1 MGRTN
6 PTFRDLLQAIERRW
20 SDYRRGLR
28 RRDQGLFDQL
38 FADAAEYAD
47 AAGYLNH
54 EEPLQ
59 PVLFS
64 ICLAQQRRIES
75 LQERVAALEDG
86 ATTLEGGTTA
96 PGDSTTAEGE

>member
-6 PTFRDLLQAIERRW
+6 PTFRDVLRAMERRW
-20 SDYRRGLR
+20 GDYRRGLR
-28 RRDQGLFDQL
+28 RRDQERFDQL
-38 FADAAEYAD
+38 FVDAAQYAD

-54 EEPLQ
+54 EEPFH

-75 LQERVAALEDG
+75 LQDQVAD
-86 ATTLEGGTTA
+86 LEGTPATE
-96 PGDSTTAEGE
+96 AE

>member
-6 PTFRDLLQAIERRW
+6 PTFRDLLQAMERRW
-20 SDYRRGLR
+20 GDYRRGLR
-28 RRDQGLFDQL
+28 RRNQERFDRLFV
-38 FADAAEYAD
+38 DAAEYAD

-54 EEPLQ
+54 EEPFQ

-75 LQERVAALEDG
+75 LEERVEELE
-86 ATTLEGGTTA
+86 E
-96 PGDSTTAEGE
+96 DSAAEGD